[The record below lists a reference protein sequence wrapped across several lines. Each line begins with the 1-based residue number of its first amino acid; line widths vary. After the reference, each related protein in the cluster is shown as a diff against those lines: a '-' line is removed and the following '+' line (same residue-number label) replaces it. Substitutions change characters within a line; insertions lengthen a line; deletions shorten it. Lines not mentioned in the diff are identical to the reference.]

1 MIKHFYKILLIC
13 LFVVIGISSKAQTN
27 YAEVDSNSYKLYYNM
42 QWKRL
47 IYFGENAINDSV
59 DYMFLRQRIGIAYF
73 SLKNYRM
80 AAYHLEKALAFNCDD
95 DFTLYYLYYSYL
107 YSGRLSDANYLTRN
121 MTQTMKDSLHWR
133 NKYISSIDVEG
144 GVSKSNNI
152 SKNSTINIDGTADI
166 YGENDMC
173 GDLSYNHIGLNHE
186 VLPFLSIYQSINNIN
201 IANEK
206 EIRYN
211 KNITHAKD
219 STVDT
224 ICNYTVKQF
233 EYYISGDIQLMEGLK
248 ITPAYHYLHVG
259 FTKLNTN
266 LDQNK
271 HLEIIST
278 TSSLNNYVV
287 SLAITKEFKL
297 TSLSLFASKSN
308 LNALKQTVFGATF
321 NYFPFGNTNFY
332 TSTTISYILE
342 DSNIN
347 GNPKRYILDQIAG
360 VKILKK
366 LWGEASITLGDLTD
380 FNEKNAFIVYNTFDN
395 IKLKA
400 GLSLIYTLS
409 PHFDLSLRYQ
419 FLQRQ
424 DAYMTYIS
432 TNQKIYTTTNYL
444 NNTIIGGIKWKL

>member
-13 LFVVIGISSKAQTN
+13 
-27 YAEVDSNSYKLYYNM
+27 
-42 QWKRL
+42 
-47 IYFGENAINDSV
+47 
-59 DYMFLRQRIGIAYF
+59 
-73 SLKNYRM
+73 
-80 AAYHLEKALAFNCDD
+80 
-95 DFTLYYLYYSYL
+95 
-107 YSGRLSDANYLTRN
+107 
-121 MTQTMKDSLHWR
+121 
-133 NKYISSIDVEG
+133 
-144 GVSKSNNI
+144 
-152 SKNSTINIDGTADI
+152 
-166 YGENDMC
+166 
-173 GDLSYNHIGLNHE
+173 
-186 VLPFLSIYQSINNIN
+186 
-201 IANEK
+201 
-206 EIRYN
+206 
-211 KNITHAKD
+211 
-219 STVDT
+219 
-224 ICNYTVKQF
+224 
-233 EYYISGDIQLMEGLK
+233 
-248 ITPAYHYLHVG
+248 
-259 FTKLNTN
+259 
-266 LDQNK
+266 
-271 HLEIIST
+271 
-278 TSSLNNYVV
+278 
-287 SLAITKEFKL
+287 
-297 TSLSLFASKSN
+297 LFASKSN